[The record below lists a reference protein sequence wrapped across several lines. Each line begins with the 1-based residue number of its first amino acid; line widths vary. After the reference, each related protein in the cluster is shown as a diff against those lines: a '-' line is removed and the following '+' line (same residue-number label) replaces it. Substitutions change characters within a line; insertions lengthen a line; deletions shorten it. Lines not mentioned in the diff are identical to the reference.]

1 MSSLSSKSSGY
12 LKRGREVGRD
22 KIRLV
27 LQLCEFLVKVFGV
40 AITFLGVCAWIA
52 GKAFFSGYWTAVGNG
67 GPLSSSTIQ
76 EVAFFGFAAAIRIW
90 FYAIFVIACFGA
102 LAWFFGIG
110 LNRKNKKPSDK
121 LIRVRTWF
129 SERFSYDQDN
139 KYISIFIIWVAA
151 VLYSFVVFPLA
162 GWVNSASDAGRERFD
177 EIACHRL
184 KGNDFPTGISMSEGG
199 QLQGWVLDR
208 SEKFMML
215 VDRSFV
221 YTISLGEKV
230 RVVEKTALKLT
241 CKKP

>member
-52 GKAFFSGYWTAVGNG
+52 GKAFFNGYWAAVGNG
-67 GPLSSSTIQ
+67 GPLSSSSIQ

-90 FYAIFVIACFGA
+90 FYAIFLIVCFGA
-102 LAWFFGIG
+102 LAWVLGIG
-110 LNRKNKKPSDK
+110 LHKKAKKPSDRSV
-121 LIRVRTWF
+121 RVRAWL

-139 KYISIFIIWVAA
+139 KYLSFFIVWVAA

-162 GWVNSASDAGRERFD
+162 GWVVAANEAGRERFD

-184 KGNDFPTGISMSEGG
+184 KGNDFPTAISMSEGG

-215 VDRSFV
+215 VDRGFV